1 MLSRDYIDDL
11 LVRFTH
17 HSSAIENNRI
27 TLQGAESILIYKMIP
42 SKTSLREVYE
52 IDNHRFAFDYMLS
65 CIWSKEKLTFKTVFK
80 IHSLLLDRLHHE
92 RGMFKTSSNRIVGVN
107 FRTASVEETPTLM
120 KQWLDNMNFRLENAL
135 SKEEIIK
142 VVCDTHIQ
150 FERIHPFQDGNG
162 RVGRM
167 IMCFLLMNNDIS
179 PLIIDKDDKGK
190 YFSWL
195 SAENSEVFSSY
206 ALQRIATEEQ
216 RMHSF
221 K

>member
-1 MLSRDYIDDL
+1 
-11 LVRFTH
+11 
-17 HSSAIENNRI
+17 
-27 TLQGAESILIYKMIP
+27 
-42 SKTSLREVYE
+42 
-52 IDNHRFAFDYMLS
+52 
-65 CIWSKEKLTFKTVFK
+65 
-80 IHSLLLDRLHHE
+80 
-92 RGMFKTSSNRIVGVN
+92 
-107 FRTASVEETPTLM
+107 M
-120 KQWLDNMNFRLENAL
+120 KQLLDNMNFRLENAL